1 MTPSRGLK
9 KPSGPDSFST
19 PGKVISA
26 APVQHSANPTPRSI
40 ENCQELAGL
49 TQKWSVLGPY
59 IHIPGK
65 VTTKIQTGAWPLQ
78 YQAAANSA
86 I

>member
-9 KPSGPDSFST
+9 KQSDPDSFST
-19 PGKVISA
+19 PGKGVGT

-49 TQKWSVLGPY
+49 T
-59 IHIPGK
+59 
-65 VTTKIQTGAWPLQ
+65 
-78 YQAAANSA
+78 
-86 I
+86 